1 MEIRQSSI
9 RPLKNGNEPSARRA
23 GFGYGCPMK
32 LRLFLSLILASGF
45 ILHLPAARGEVSLE
59 KVVVALKPDK
69 DPDQMMQERKT
80 LSEFLSKKL
89 GKPVEV
95 IVPLSSSVIIEGF
108 ANGTVDLGY
117 LSATDMVAAQKRN
130 AGEILLAGRIDGQ
143 NSYKSY
149 WLALKEKPY
158 GKVEDLKG
166 KRVAFASKTSTSG
179 YLIPMWDLKQKG
191 LLTEPKP
198 EAFFGEGNLFYGT
211 GYVSAVER
219 VLNGEAE
226 AAAVSYYVLDKDK
239 HLTVEQRAKLK
250 KVAEQGPVPTHVIAV
265 RSSIPAADREQLRLA
280 LESLNEGANTELRD
294 KVFTSEL
301 VEVNPAEHLQ
311 SIRGALDFLNEAK

>member
-1 MEIRQSSI
+1 
-9 RPLKNGNEPSARRA
+9 
-23 GFGYGCPMK
+23 MK
-32 LRLFLSLILASGF
+32 LRLFLCLILASGF
-45 ILHLPAARGEVSLE
+45 ILDLPAARGEVSLE

-117 LSATDMVAAQKRN
+117 LSATDMVAAQKRE

-149 WLALKEKPY
+149 WLALKDKPY
-158 GKVEDLKG
+158 NKVEDLKG

-265 RSSIPAADREQLRLA
+265 RSSIPAADRELLRQA

-301 VEVNPAEHLQ
+301 VAVNPAEHLQ